1 MHWSRFLLALLVAGV
16 GTSLTDWLF
25 FGVLFHDKNNVYPEV
40 WRPRQGSEIGK
51 VAWSTLLTL
60 FTCAMFIHACEHF
73 ELSTLHYKFAFAMAI
88 WLIACVPM
96 IVTNG
101 IWMKLHP
108 LVSLAYVLGWLA
120 KLLVVVFVAH
130 WLLG

>member
-1 MHWSRFLLALLVAGV
+1 MHWSRFLLALVVAGV

-40 WRPRQGSEIGK
+40 WRPRQGGEGAK

-60 FTCAMFIHACEHF
+60 FTAAMFIHACDHF
-73 ELSTLHYKFAFAMAI
+73 DLSTLHYKFSFAMAI

-96 IVTNG
+96 IVTTG

-108 LVSLAYVLGWLA
+108 LVSLAHVLGWLA
-120 KLLVVVFVAH
+120 KLLVIVFATH

>member
-40 WRPRQGSEIGK
+40 WRPLQGGEGGK

-60 FTCAMFIHACEHF
+60 FTAAMFIHACVHF
-73 ELSTLHYKFAFAMAI
+73 ELSTLHYKFSFAMAI

-108 LVSLAYVLGWLA
+108 LVSLAHVLGWLA
-120 KLLVVVFVAH
+120 KLLVIVFATH